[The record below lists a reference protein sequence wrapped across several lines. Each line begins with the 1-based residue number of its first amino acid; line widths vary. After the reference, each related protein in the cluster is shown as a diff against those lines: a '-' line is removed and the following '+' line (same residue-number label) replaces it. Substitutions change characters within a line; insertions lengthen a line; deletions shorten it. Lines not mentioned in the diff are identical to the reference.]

1 MGKLR
6 EPLPGLWGSL
16 VNTASPKKVSPERLR
31 VLVVEDEMLP
41 AMLMED
47 LLTDLGCDVVGP
59 VARVADGLKLA
70 GSERLDGAILDI
82 NVAGTEVF
90 PVARELAERSIPFIF
105 LSGYAADTLPQMW
118 RSRPTLRKPFRPQD
132 LARAMAKAF
141 ENHHRKMRPVAN
153 GFRFNQVG

>member
-1 MGKLR
+1 MFNRLAVA
-6 EPLPGLWGSL
+6 EPRGSAM
-16 VNTASPKKVSPERLR
+16 NTASPKQASLDRFR

-59 VARVADGLKLA
+59 VSRVAEGLKLA

-90 PVARELAERSIPFIF
+90 PIARELADRSIPFIF
-105 LSGYAADTLPQMW
+105 LSGYPSDTLPQAW
-118 RSRPTLRKPFRPQD
+118 RSSPTLRKPFRPQD
-132 LARAMAKAF
+132 LARTMAETF
-141 ENHHRKMRPVAN
+141 ENPHRKMRPISN
-153 GFRFNQVG
+153 GFRFDQVGS

>member
-1 MGKLR
+1 MN
-6 EPLPGLWGSL
+6 S
-16 VNTASPKKVSPERLR
+16 ASSKQAAPERFR

-41 AMLMED
+41 AMFMAD

-70 GSERLDGAILDI
+70 GSEKLDGAILDI

-105 LSGYAADTLPQMW
+105 LSGYASDTLPQAW

-132 LARAMAKAF
+132 LARTIAKTF
-141 ENHHRKMRPVAN
+141 ENHHQKMKPISN
-153 GFRFNQVG
+153 GFRFDQIGS

>member
-1 MGKLR
+1 M
-6 EPLPGLWGSL
+6 
-16 VNTASPKKVSPERLR
+16 NTASPKQASPERFR

-70 GSERLDGAILDI
+70 GSEKLDGAILDI

-105 LSGYAADTLPQMW
+105 LSGYASDTLPKVW
-118 RSRPTLRKPFRPQD
+118 RSRPTLRKPFRPED
-132 LARAMAKAF
+132 LARTMTKTF
-141 ENHHRKMRPVAN
+141 ENHHRKMTPIPN
-153 GFRFNQVG
+153 GFRFNQIGS

>member
-1 MGKLR
+1 
-6 EPLPGLWGSL
+6 
-16 VNTASPKKVSPERLR
+16 VNTASPEQAWPERFR
-31 VLVVEDEMLP
+31 VLVVEDEMFS

-47 LLTDLGCDVVGP
+47 LLADLGCDVVGP

-105 LSGYAADTLPQMW
+105 LSGYASATLPQVW

-132 LARAMAKAF
+132 LARAMAKTF
-141 ENHHRKMRPVAN
+141 ENHHRKMRPISN
-153 GFRFNQVG
+153 GFRSNQIES